1 VLVVHHHLLSY
12 TVSKASSKA
21 SNKVL
26 AMQFEAVLLAHH
38 HHLLYYTV
46 SKASK
51 ASVKLVVK
59 LVVKY

>member
-1 VLVVHHHLLSY
+1 
-12 TVSKASSKA
+12 
-21 SNKVL
+21 
-26 AMQFEAVLLAHH
+26 MQLEAVLLVH